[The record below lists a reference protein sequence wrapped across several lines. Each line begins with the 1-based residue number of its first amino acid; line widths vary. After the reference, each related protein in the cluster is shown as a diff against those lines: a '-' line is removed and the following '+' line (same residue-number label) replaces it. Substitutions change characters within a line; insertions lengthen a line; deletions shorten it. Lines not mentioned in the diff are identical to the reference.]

1 MTNNEKIKSNG
12 LFESLSRVCV
22 SLEVLRK
29 EWLWRAVSAIGN
41 KIAWFMPSR
50 EFYPFNVVKCMG
62 GGGRGNG
69 GETLKLFPSAENLIT
84 LDMIINPRK
93 LIFKK

>member
-29 EWLWRAVSAIGN
+29 EWLWRAVSVIGN

-50 EFYPFNVVKCMG
+50 EFYAFNVVKCMG
-62 GGGRGNG
+62 GDGDGGW
-69 GETLKLFPSAENLIT
+69 
-84 LDMIINPRK
+84 NPQAVS
-93 LIFKK
+93 